1 MGPAFPGTA
10 ALTGI
15 LPGFYRT
22 LCSAKQIP
30 PPGALKYHVRR
41 LLLVEDDSDASSF
54 IKYVLEQEEFDVQVA
69 GTAEEAREVLAREP
83 ADLVVIDRGLPDG
96 DGIDLCREMRGRP
109 ALARTPVMFLTAL
122 KTPADI
128 EDGFAAGADDYM
140 AKPFSFIEFLA
151 RIKALMRRDPGSGEF
166 LSEPEGAPS

>member
-1 MGPAFPGTA
+1 MDPGLFGTA
-10 ALTGI
+10 ALTGFF
-15 LPGFYRT
+15 PRFYRA
-22 LCSAKQIP
+22 LCFLKQISP
-30 PPGALKYHVRR
+30 SEALKYHMRR

-54 IKYVLEQEEFDVQVA
+54 IKYVLEQEEFDVRVA
-69 GTAEEAREVLAREP
+69 GTAEEARAALAGEP

-109 ALARTPVMFLTAL
+109 ALARTPVMFLTAA